1 MRYIRNFI
9 LNNFTSNKVPYSAQI
24 ELTLRCNGKC
34 PFCSIHNLSKTY
46 TQNEMSTAQ
55 IKCLI
60 DQIAELGVNAL
71 SFTGG
76 EPTLRHDL
84 PELIFHMGVEHDFLN
99 GIATNGY
106 LMPKLFKENNIRGLD
121 YMLLSLDYPT
131 AEMHDRTR
139 GIKGV
144 FINVIKTIKLSNI
157 YNIKPIISTVVMK
170 NNLHL
175 LRDMCELAENLS
187 CSIELYPC
195 DDIIRDFPNKR
206 FQIENI
212 SEIIPEI
219 PIWAKLIKSLRK
231 EYKNVLTDPISV
243 DVIEKGGFG
252 SFGGKK
258 YYQNIL
264 RCHVAE
270 AYLFIRHDGFIDY
283 PCKIHPIKSFNALK
297 HPIATIYNSIEVRE
311 IMSKHDSYSFC
322 SHCRLGCAIASSMP
336 TRWKT
341 VYAKYISAALNGQL

>member
-24 ELTLRCNGKC
+24 EVTLRCNCKC
-34 PFCSIHNLSKTY
+34 PFCSIFSLPKSY
-46 TQNEMSTAQ
+46 TQNEMSTEQ
-55 IKCLI
+55 IKYLI

-71 SFTGG
+71 SLTGG

-84 PELIFHMGVEHDFLN
+84 HELIFHMGVEHDFLN

-121 YMLLSLDYPT
+121 YILLSLDYPT
-131 AEMHDRTR
+131 AEMHDRMR
-139 GIKGV
+139 GIKGI
-144 FINVIKTIKLSNI
+144 FNSVIKTIKLSNT

-195 DDIIRDFPNKR
+195 DDIIRDFPNKK
-206 FQIENI
+206 FQIKNI

-219 PIWAKLIKSLRK
+219 PIWAKLIKSLRN
-231 EYKNVLTDPISV
+231 EYKNVLTDSISV

-252 SFGGKK
+252 GFGDKK
-258 YYQNIL
+258 FYQKIL

-283 PCKIHPIKSFNALK
+283 PCKIHPVKSFNALK

-311 IMSKHDSYSFC
+311 IMRKHDSYSFC